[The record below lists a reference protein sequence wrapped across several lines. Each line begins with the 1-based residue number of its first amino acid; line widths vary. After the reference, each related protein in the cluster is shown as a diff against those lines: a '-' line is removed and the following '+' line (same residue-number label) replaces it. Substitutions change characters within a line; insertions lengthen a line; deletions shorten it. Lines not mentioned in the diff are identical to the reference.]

1 MEVFGMICTV
11 LGVGTLSAWIMKLIV
26 RLDGGK
32 KNAAT

>member
-1 MEVFGMICTV
+1 MATFGMICTV

-32 KNAAT
+32 RNGL

>member
-32 KNAAT
+32 RV

>member
-11 LGVGTLSAWIMKLIV
+11 LGVGTLSMWITKLIV